1 MVHRRV
7 AGACGGRRGQS
18 RSRFTSCLRSK
29 RLLGHLA
36 PERMILSLVVLLAI
50 TGIVMNVL
58 GPKILGMAT
67 DVIFTGV
74 LGKNLPRGA
83 TKEQVVAELRA
94 QGNNTFADMVE
105 RLNVIPGQGI
115 DFTLLGSCCWWRS
128 VCICWRRC
136 SCGAG
141 LPAERRSAALHLCDA

>member
-1 MVHRRV
+1 
-7 AGACGGRRGQS
+7 
-18 RSRFTSCLRSK
+18 
-29 RLLGHLA
+29 
-36 PERMILSLVVLLAI
+36 
-50 TGIVMNVL
+50 MNVL
-58 GPKILGMAT
+58 DPRSGMAT

-105 RLNVIPGQGI
+105 RLNIIPGQGI
-115 DFTLLGSCCWWRS
+115 DFTLLGELLLVALGLSAG
-128 VCICWRRC
+128 VVVPVV
-136 SCGAG
+136 AG